1 MSMDEL
7 ADLLR
12 RIERS
17 AFRLETLDTYSAPG
31 EQELLRTFRSGRPM
45 PRRHPDT
52 EPWLRMTADSV
63 AAGRRWSRV
72 HLVTR
77 PLSEYMQ
84 FALLGYQGNVAAG
97 EDVRVADRTVADPVL
112 DALTTDFWLLDDNL
126 ALVMTYTEAGRLA
139 DMTPAGDVEPYLQQ
153 RDIAMAHS
161 VPLLE
166 YLPSVRHELHRSW

>member
-1 MSMDEL
+1 MDEL

-31 EQELLRTFRSGRPM
+31 EQELLRTFRSGQTM

-84 FALLGYQGNVAAG
+84 FALLGYQGNVVAG
-97 EDVRVADRTVADPVL
+97 EDVRVADRTVADRVL
-112 DALTTDFWLLDDNL
+112 DTLTTDFWLLDDNL
-126 ALVMTYTEAGRLA
+126 ALVMSYTEAGRLI
-139 DMTPAGDVEPYLQQ
+139 DMAPAEDVEPYLQQ
-153 RDIAMAHS
+153 RDIAIEHS

-166 YLPSVRHELHRSW
+166 YLPSVQHELHRSW